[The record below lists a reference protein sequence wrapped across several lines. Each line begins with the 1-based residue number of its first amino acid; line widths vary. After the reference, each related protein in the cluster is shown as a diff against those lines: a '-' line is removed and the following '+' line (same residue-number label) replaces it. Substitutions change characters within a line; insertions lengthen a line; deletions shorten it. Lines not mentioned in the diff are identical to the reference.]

1 MDYTPEQI
9 RQWDRD
15 YVWHP
20 FTPMKDYDE
29 QDPLIIESG
38 DGVRLKDIDGN
49 WYYDGVSSVWL
60 NVHGHHVSEINQAIQ
75 DQLQKI
81 AHSTILGQGNV
92 PVTLLARKL
101 NNVTPS
107 AITRFFFSDS
117 GASAVEVALKMAIQ
131 FWANQGNS
139 RKTRILGFTTNYHGD
154 TMGAMAVAPD
164 PLFHWPFMASLP
176 QHPRAPYPDCYRCP
190 LNLRYP
196 ECRLACAD
204 LVEEAIRDKQEV
216 LAAVIIEPV
225 QGAGGIIPTP
235 PGFLSRMRALCDEYQ
250 VLFIADEVA
259 TGVGRTGKY
268 WAIEH
273 DEVTPDILC
282 IGKGITGGYLP
293 LSVTAATEAIYQQ
306 FYCAAKDRKALYH
319 GHSYAGNQLGARA
332 AVANL
337 DLIESTQLITHVE
350 EMARTIEPEIEA
362 LRDLPYVGDVR
373 QKGLMIGVEL
383 SKDPKTRTP
392 FPYARQAGRIIQEIA
407 RAKGMILRP
416 IGNVVIFM
424 PPLASTANELTAMTA
439 ISRGSLEEGQSRLNQ
454 EEEA

>member
-1 MDYTPEQI
+1 
-9 RQWDRD
+9 
-15 YVWHP
+15 
-20 FTPMKDYDE
+20 
-29 QDPLIIESG
+29 
-38 DGVRLKDIDGN
+38 
-49 WYYDGVSSVWL
+49 
-60 NVHGHHVSEINQAIQ
+60 
-75 DQLQKI
+75 
-81 AHSTILGQGNV
+81 
-92 PVTLLARKL
+92 
-101 NNVTPS
+101 
-107 AITRFFFSDS
+107 
-117 GASAVEVALKMAIQ
+117 
-131 FWANQGNS
+131 
-139 RKTRILGFTTNYHGD
+139 
-154 TMGAMAVAPD
+154 
-164 PLFHWPFMASLP
+164 
-176 QHPRAPYPDCYRCP
+176 
-190 LNLRYP
+190 
-196 ECRLACAD
+196 

-424 PPLASTANELTAMTA
+424 PPLASTADELRAMTA
-439 ISRGSLEEGQSRLNQ
+439 ILRGSLEEGQSRLSQ

>member
-350 EMARTIEPEIEA
+350 EMARTIEPEIKA

-424 PPLASTANELTAMTA
+424 PPLASTADELRAMTA
-439 ISRGSLEEGQSRLNQ
+439 ILRGSLEEGQSRLSQ

>member
-131 FWANQGNS
+131 FWANQGDS
-139 RKTRILGFTTNYHGD
+139 LKTRILGFTTNYHGD

-424 PPLASTANELTAMTA
+424 PPLASTADELRAMTA
-439 ISRGSLEEGQSRLNQ
+439 ILRGSLEEGQSRLSQ